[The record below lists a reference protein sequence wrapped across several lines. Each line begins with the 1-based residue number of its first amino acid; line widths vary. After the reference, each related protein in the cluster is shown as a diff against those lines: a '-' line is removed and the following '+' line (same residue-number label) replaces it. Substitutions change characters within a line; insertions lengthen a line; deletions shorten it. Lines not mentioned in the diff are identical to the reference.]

1 MGLGW
6 GVRRRLF
13 VKPKVKIMSF
23 GLLSV
28 GACTRMRQKHMN
40 ALAKIYHDRASY
52 RERGQTIS
60 FDENPNG
67 QENVRAVKD
76 ALASANRIDP
86 GGCNIVMDCLV
97 FFEKFGNIKGDE
109 DVYFEHCGQHPQNI
123 RRLLNHKGGRTMQRF
138 MDKYHDQFMA
148 LTERLKEERRAYA
161 RGARQ
166 AAPEVACICVCKSGR
181 DRSVGLATVLQCV
194 LTGGGKWN
202 VVVEHLCRSHWRENT
217 GCQINMCGSMSMHCT
232 ACEQPQKTSADEVSL
247 ARGRTGKLAP
257 GLWAPPKDDWKTW
270 V

>member
-6 GVRRRLF
+6 GVRRRLA
-13 VKPKVKIMSF
+13 VRPKLKIMSL

-28 GACTRMRQKHMN
+28 APCTCMHQEHMN
-40 ALAKIYHDRASY
+40 ALTNIYNERAISY
-52 RERGQTIS
+52 KRGQRIS
-60 FDENPNG
+60 FDESPNG
-67 QENVRAVKD
+67 QENVQAVKD
-76 ALASANRIDP
+76 ALASVNRMDP

-166 AAPEVACICVCKSGR
+166 AAPEVACIYAFAKPAET
-181 DRSVGLATVLQCV
+181 GLWVARPC
-194 LTGGGKWN
+194 
-202 VVVEHLCRSHWRENT
+202 CS
-217 GCQINMCGSMSMHCT
+217 
-232 ACEQPQKTSADEVSL
+232 ACLRGEANGTSWWSTCA
-247 ARGRTGKLAP
+247 AHIGGRTQVAR
-257 GLWAPPKDDWKTW
+257 
-270 V
+270 